1 MNFTPP
7 VFCHMS
13 HYLVS
18 GNPKCP
24 ALKMSIRIVLFGFF
38 TKDQVSFL
46 KDVLGIGTIWQQ
58 RKNVG
63 IKRSLNGCQF
73 SRIFK
78 WNSFFL
84 HIYSGSPRTSLVNS
98 V

>member
-24 ALKMSIRIVLFGFF
+24 ALKMSIRVVLFGFF

-46 KDVLGIGTIWQQ
+46 KDVLGIGTIWQ
-58 RKNVG
+58 
-63 IKRSLNGCQF
+63 
-73 SRIFK
+73 
-78 WNSFFL
+78 
-84 HIYSGSPRTSLVNS
+84 
-98 V
+98 